1 MNIDY
6 KKLIPAEIPDDIAY
20 HLVDFFYNL
29 ATTFDGM
36 HLVHVMRHEKAIM
49 DGKVK
54 PRLIEEEA

>member
-6 KKLIPAEIPDDIAY
+6 EKLIPAEIPDDIAY

-36 HLVHVMRHEKAIM
+36 HLVHVMRHEKVIM
-49 DGKVK
+49 EGKTK
-54 PRLIEEEA
+54 PRSEKKL

>member
-6 KKLIPAEIPDDIAY
+6 KTLIPAEIPDDIAY
-20 HLVDFFYNL
+20 HLVDFFYHL

-49 DGKVK
+49 EGKVK
-54 PRLIEEEA
+54 PKPENQS

>member
-29 ATTFDGM
+29 ATTFDWM

-49 DGKVK
+49 DGKAK
-54 PRLIEEEA
+54 PRLMEDEV

>member
-6 KKLIPAEIPDDIAY
+6 EKLIPAEIPDDIAY

-36 HLVHVMRHEKAIM
+36 HLVHTMRHEKAIM
-49 DGKVK
+49 EGKTK
-54 PRLIEEEA
+54 PGSEIQL

>member
-6 KKLIPAEIPDDIAY
+6 EKLIPAKIPDDIAY

-36 HLVHVMRHEKAIM
+36 LLVHTMRHEKAIM
-49 DGKVK
+49 EGKTK
-54 PRLIEEEA
+54 PMSEIQL